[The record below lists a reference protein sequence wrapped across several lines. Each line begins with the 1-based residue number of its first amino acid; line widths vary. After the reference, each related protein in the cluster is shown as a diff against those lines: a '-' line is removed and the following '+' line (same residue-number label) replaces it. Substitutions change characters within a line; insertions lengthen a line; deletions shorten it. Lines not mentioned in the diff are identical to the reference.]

1 MSTTTRAPGRA
12 IGAPLDRIDGPQK
25 VRGVA
30 PYAYE
35 HRVEYPL
42 YLYPL
47 QSNIARG
54 RVASIDASAAEA
66 LPGVILVI
74 THHNAPRLADTSDR
88 ELAIL
93 QSDEVAFRGQYIG
106 AVVAETFEVARH
118 AARLIEVSYD
128 EEPHDAELRPDRDD
142 LYAPDQL
149 NAGFPTDTEEGDFD
163 DALSSAAVQLDETY
177 TTPMEHNNPME
188 PHTTVAVWDEGDLT
202 LYESTQG
209 VHTVRRALARVFGL
223 DRARVRVVA
232 PHVGGGFGSKGLP
245 HANTTLAALAAQMIE
260 GRPVK
265 FALTRQQM
273 FSGVGYRT
281 PTIQRIRLGA
291 DEDGH
296 LTAVSHDV
304 IEQTSKIK
312 EFSEQSG
319 YATRMMYATQTRR
332 TTHRLAALDVPV
344 PSWMRAPG
352 EAPGMYALEAAMD
365 EMAIAC
371 NLDPIEFR
379 IRNEPEVD
387 ADTGLPYSSRNLIAC
402 LREGAERFGWEG
414 RDPAPHARM
423 DGRWLVGT
431 GVAASMYPVGRMPGT
446 KARIRSLG
454 EGGYAVEIGAV
465 DIGTGT
471 WTALTQISA
480 DALGVGVEEIDLRIG
495 DTNLPSASV
504 AGGSSGITTWG
515 STIFEAARVFRERHG
530 EDPSEGDTVE
540 AGTPENPETENYSM
554 HAFGAHFVEARVNE
568 DTGEV
573 RVPRMTGVFAV
584 GRVINAKT
592 ARSQFIGGMTM
603 GLSMALHEESLVDG
617 RFGHVVNH
625 DFAEYHI
632 PTNADVGEIDVAW
645 IDEEDPH
652 LNPMGSKGIGEIGI
666 VGSPAAVANA
676 VYHATGVRVRDLPI
690 TPDKLV
696 RRGPN
701 KRSQPRG
708 DADEHR

>member
-25 VRGVA
+25 VRGAA

-47 QSNIARG
+47 QSDIARG

-66 LPGVILVI
+66 LPGVVIVI
-74 THHNAPRLADTSDR
+74 THENAPRLADTSDK

-118 AARLIEVSYD
+118 AANLVEASYA
-128 EEPHDAELRPDRDD
+128 EEPHDSTLRPGGDD
-142 LYAPDQL
+142 LYTPDQL
-149 NAGFPTDTEEGDFD
+149 DAGFPTDTEEGDFD
-163 DALSSAAVQLDETY
+163 DAFASATIKLDETY

-188 PHTTVAVWDEGDLT
+188 PHTTVAVWGEGDLT

-209 VHTVRRALARVFGL
+209 VHTVRRAVARVFGL
-223 DRARVRVVA
+223 DRDRVRVVA

-245 HANTTLAALAAQMIE
+245 HANTILATLAAQMIE

-281 PTIQRIRLGA
+281 PTMQRIRLGA
-291 DEDGH
+291 DEDGR

-304 IEQTSKIK
+304 IEQSAKIK
-312 EFSEQSG
+312 EFAEQTAS
-319 YATRMMYATQTRR
+319 ATRTMYATEIRR

-365 EMAIAC
+365 EMAEKC

-379 IRNEPEVD
+379 IRNEPEAD
-387 ADTGLPYSSRNLIAC
+387 AETGLPYSSRNLVAC
-402 LREGAERFGWEG
+402 LREGAKRFGWEV
-414 RDPAPHARM
+414 RDPVPRSRRE
-423 DGRWLVGT
+423 GRWLVGT
-431 GVAASMYPVGRMPGT
+431 GVASAMYPVFRMPGT
-446 KARIRSLG
+446 KARIRSEG
-454 EGGYAVEIGAV
+454 EGRYAVEVGAV

-471 WTALTQISA
+471 WTALTQIAA
-480 DALGVGVEEIDLRIG
+480 DALDVEVGSIVLRIG
-495 DTNLPSASV
+495 DTRLPPASV

-530 EDPSEGDTVE
+530 QSPSEGESVE
-540 AGTPENPETENYSM
+540 AGMPENPETENYSM
-554 HAFGAHFVEARVNE
+554 EAFGAYFVEARVNE

-592 ARSQFIGGMTM
+592 ARSQFIGGMTR
-603 GLSMALHEESLVDG
+603 GLGMALHEESLIDG
-617 RFGHVVNH
+617 RFGHVVNN
-625 DFAEYHI
+625 DFAEYLI

-652 LNPMGSKGIGEIGI
+652 VNPMGSKGIGEIGI
-666 VGSPAAVANA
+666 VGSPAAVA

-690 TPDKLV
+690 TPDKLI
-696 RRGPN
+696 R
-701 KRSQPRG
+701 
-708 DADEHR
+708 

>member
-1 MSTTTRAPGRA
+1 MSTTTRMPGRA
-12 IGAPLDRIDGPQK
+12 IGARLDRIEGPQK
-25 VRGVA
+25 VTGTA

-35 HRVEYPL
+35 HHVEYPL

-47 QSNIARG
+47 QSEIARG
-54 RVASIDASAAEA
+54 RVARIDASAAEA
-66 LPGVILVI
+66 LNGVIMVI
-74 THHNAPRLADTSDR
+74 THENAPRLADTGDG

-93 QSDEVAFRGQYIG
+93 QSEEVAFRGQYIG

-118 AARLIEVSYD
+118 AAGLVEVSYE
-128 EEPHDAELRPDRDD
+128 EEPLEATLRPDGDN
-142 LYAPDQL
+142 LYTPDQL

-163 DALSSAAVQLDETY
+163 TAFSSAAVALDEIY

-188 PHTTVAVWDEGDLT
+188 PHTTIAVWEDGGLT

-209 VHTVRRALARVFGL
+209 VHPVRRTVAGIFGL
-223 DRARVRVVA
+223 DRDRVRVVA

-245 HANTTLAALAAQMIE
+245 HANTILAALAAQMIE

-296 LTAVSHDV
+296 LTAISHDV
-304 IEQTSKIK
+304 IEQTAKIK
-312 EFSEQSG
+312 EFAEQTA
-319 YATRMMYATQTRR
+319 YATRTMYATENRR
-332 TTHRLAALDVPV
+332 TTHRLDALDVPV

-365 EMAIAC
+365 EMAAAC

-387 ADTGLPYSSRNLIAC
+387 AETGLPYSSRNLVAC
-402 LREGAERFGWEG
+402 LREGAERFGWES
-414 RDPAPHARM
+414 RDPKSRARR
-423 DGRWLVGT
+423 DGRWFVGT
-431 GVAASMYPVGRMPGT
+431 GVASAMYPVFRMPGSRV
-446 KARIRSLG
+446 RIRA
-454 EGGYAVEIGAV
+454 EGGGRYAVEIGAA

-471 WTALTQISA
+471 WTTLTQISA
-480 DALGVGVEEIDLRIG
+480 EALDVDVEQIDLRIG
-495 DTNLPSASV
+495 DTDLPQASV
-504 AGGSSGITTWG
+504 AGGSSGITVWG
-515 STIFEAARVFRERHG
+515 STIFEAARLFRERHG
-530 EDPSEGDTVE
+530 QSPSEGDKVE
-540 AGTPENPETENYSM
+540 AGMPANPETENYSM
-554 HAFGAHFVEARVNE
+554 HAFGAYFVEARVNE

-573 RVPRMTGVFAV
+573 RVPRMSGVFAV
-584 GRVINAKT
+584 GKVINAKT

-617 RFGHVVNH
+617 RFGHVVNN

-632 PTNADVGEIDVAW
+632 PTNADVGEIDVTW
-645 IDEEDPH
+645 IDEEDPYV
-652 LNPMGSKGIGEIGI
+652 NPMGSKGIGEIGI

-690 TPDKLV
+690 TPDKLF
-696 RRGPN
+696 R
-701 KRSQPRG
+701 
-708 DADEHR
+708 

>member
-25 VRGVA
+25 VRGAA

-47 QSNIARG
+47 QSDIARG
-54 RVASIDASAAEA
+54 RVASVDASAAEA
-66 LPGVILVI
+66 IPGVVIVI
-74 THHNAPRLADTSDR
+74 THYNAPRLADTSDK

-93 QSDEVAFRGQYIG
+93 QSDEVAFRGQYVG

-118 AARLIEVSYD
+118 AANLVEVSYD
-128 EEPHDAELRPDRDD
+128 EEPHDATLRPDSDD
-142 LYAPDQL
+142 LYTPDLL
-149 NAGFPTDTEEGDFD
+149 NAGFQTDTEEGDVD
-163 DALSSAAVQLDETY
+163 GALSSAALKLDETY

-188 PHTTVAVWDEGDLT
+188 PHTTVAIWEGGDIT

-209 VHTVRRALARVFGL
+209 VHTVRRAVARVFGL
-223 DRARVRVVA
+223 DRDRVRVIA

-245 HANTTLAALAAQMIE
+245 HANTILATLAAQMIE

-291 DEDGH
+291 DEAGN
-296 LTAVSHDV
+296 LTAISHDV
-304 IEQTSKIK
+304 VEQSAKIK

-319 YATRMMYATQTRR
+319 YATRMMYATETRR

-387 ADTGLPYSSRNLIAC
+387 ADTGLPYSSRNLVAC
-402 LREGAERFGWEG
+402 LREGAERFGWDG
-414 RDPAPHARM
+414 RDPTPRARRE
-423 DGRWLVGT
+423 GRWLVGT
-431 GVAASMYPVGRMPGT
+431 GVAASMYPVSRMHGT

-454 EGGYAVEIGAV
+454 EGRYAVEIGAV

-480 DALGVGVEEIDLRIG
+480 DALDVDVESIDLRIG
-495 DTNLPSASV
+495 DTRLPSASV

-530 EDPSEGDTVE
+530 QSPSEGDAVE
-540 AGTPENPETENYSM
+540 AGTPENPETENYAM
-554 HAFGAHFVEARVNE
+554 HAFGAHFVEARVDE

-603 GLSMALHEESLVDG
+603 GLSMALHEESLVDP
-617 RFGHVVNH
+617 RFGHVVNN

-632 PTNADVGEIDVAW
+632 PTNADVGEMDVSW
-645 IDEEDPH
+645 IDEDDPH
-652 LNPMGSKGIGEIGI
+652 VNPMGSKGIGEIGI

-696 RRGPN
+696 R
-701 KRSQPRG
+701 
-708 DADEHR
+708 